1 DRGQGRVAVT
11 RRRARRGDPMIELP
25 LQSTTYEVDDVY
37 EANELFQRNGWT
49 DGLPIVPPTEAL
61 VRRFLSAGRLEPGDV
76 VGIEP
81 VRRRRITAEKAA
93 IAAVM
98 AGCLPEHMTVVVA
111 LVKAVCEPA
120 YGLHGCTAST
130 GGSAPFVVVNGPIRR
145 ELDMNAT
152 HNALANG
159 NRANAT
165 IGRSLR
171 LLIVN
176 VLGGIPGRLDRSTFG
191 HPGKFTFCIGE
202 DEEDSPWVPLAV
214 ERGVPSGASAVT
226 VLAAEPPHLVM
237 NEWTRDPREILET
250 YAAAIRANMLTYSIW
265 AGNYAIVIAKQQ
277 RETIAAAGGGKREIR
292 EYLFEAA
299 RVTRGQWRTV
309 RKAAI
314 AGRGNEEKVH
324 AAPRSPDDLLVVAAG
339 GPAGGFGAI
348 VPPWYGAKSLAI
360 TRAI

>member
-1 DRGQGRVAVT
+1 
-11 RRRARRGDPMIELP
+11 
-25 LQSTTYEVDDVY
+25 
-37 EANELFQRNGWT
+37 
-49 DGLPIVPPTEAL
+49 
-61 VRRFLSAGRLEPGDV
+61 
-76 VGIEP
+76 
-81 VRRRRITAEKAA
+81 
-93 IAAVM
+93 M
-98 AGCLPEHMTVVVA
+98 AGCLPEYMPVVMA
-111 LVKAVCEPA
+111 LVKAVCEPE

-152 HNALANG
+152 HNVLGNG

-191 HPGKFTFCIGE
+191 HPGKFTFCIAE
-202 DEEDSPWVPLAV
+202 DEEDSSWVPLAV
-214 ERGVPSGASAVT
+214 ERGVAVGASAVT

-265 AGNYAIVIAKQQ
+265 AGNYAVVIAKQQ
-277 RETIAAAGGGKREIR
+277 REIIAAAGWGKREIR
-292 EYLFEAA
+292 EYLFESA
-299 RVTRGQWRTV
+299 RVTRGQWRAV
-309 RKAAI
+309 GKAAI
-314 AGRGNEEKVH
+314 AGRRNEEKVH
-324 AAPRSPDDLLVVAAG
+324 TAFRSPDDLLVVAAG
-339 GPAGGFGAI
+339 GPAGGFGAV

>member
-1 DRGQGRVAVT
+1 MSG
-11 RRRARRGDPMIELP
+11 PP
-25 LQSTTYEVDDVY
+25 LQSTVHDVADAY

-49 DGLPIVPPTEAL
+49 DGLPIVPPTED
-61 VRRFLSAGRLEPGDV
+61 VVFRFLAAARLEAGDA
-76 VGIEP
+76 VGVEP
-81 VRRRRITAEKAA
+81 VRRRRITAEKVA

-98 AGCLPEHMTVVVA
+98 AGCLPEYMPVVTA
-111 LVKAVCEPA
+111 LVKAVCEPE

-145 ELDMNAT
+145 ELGMNAT
-152 HNALANG
+152 HNVLGNG

-191 HPGKFTFCIGE
+191 HPGKFTFCIAE
-202 DEEDSPWVPLAV
+202 DEEDSPWAALAE
-214 ERGVPSGASAVT
+214 ERGVPAGASAVT

-250 YAAAIRANMLTYSIW
+250 YAAAMRANMLTYSIW

-277 RETIAAAGGGKREIR
+277 RELIAAAGWSKGDVREC
-292 EYLFEAA
+292 LFESA

-309 RKAAI
+309 GKGAI
-314 AGRGNEEKVH
+314 AGRRNEEKVH
-324 AAPRSPDDLLVVAAG
+324 TALRSPDDLLVVAAG
-339 GPAGGFGAI
+339 GPAGGFGAV
-348 VPPWYGAKSLAI
+348 VPPWYGAKSLAV